1 MRKII
6 QKFEEV
12 WQNAEKFNR
21 VNRTDRFCRI
31 FDQQR
36 KYVTFGL
43 YDTVTKKYALF
54 DTINLTGNFRYD
66 NHTIPAEVRDMER
79 MVNTAT
85 R

>member
-12 WQNAEKFNR
+12 WQSAEKFNKQ
-21 VNRTDRFCRI
+21 NRTERFYRI
-31 FDQQR
+31 FDQQK

-43 YDTVTKKYALF
+43 YDSETKKYALF
-54 DTINLTGNFRYD
+54 DSINLTGNFRYD
-66 NHTIPAEVRDMER
+66 NHTIPAEVHDMAR
-79 MVNTAT
+79 MVSNAN